1 MNQMTAA
8 NQDVARS
15 GVNNGA
21 EAEVLTFELD
31 GETFAL
37 EAMIVREILDMTP
50 TTAVPGA
57 KRFAAAVINF
67 RGKVIPLADL
77 RIAFGMEAKPATIE
91 SRIVVIEIAIDGA
104 PTLVGLLTDRV
115 NEVTT
120 LDLTRREAP
129 PAIGMRY
136 RPEFVEALVRRNG
149 NFIIL
154 PALSEIF
161 SVGPQTGKSS
171 LSTAA

>member
-1 MNQMTAA
+1 MSQMKPA
-8 NQDVARS
+8 NQDFLPAAA
-15 GVNNGA
+15 NNSS

-57 KRFAAAVINF
+57 KRFVAAVINF

-77 RIAFGMEAKPATIE
+77 RLAFNMDAKPATID
-91 SRIVVIEIAIDGA
+91 SRIVVIEIAVDGA
-104 PTLVGLLTDRV
+104 PTLIGLLTDRV

-120 LDLTRREAP
+120 LDLTHSEP
-129 PAIGMRY
+129 PPTIGMRY
-136 RPEFVEALVRRNG
+136 RPEYIRALVRRNG
-149 NFIIL
+149 EFVIL
-154 PALSEIF
+154 PELTEIF
-161 SVGPQTGKSS
+161 SATPRAGK
-171 LSTAA
+171 AA

>member
-1 MNQMTAA
+1 MTQMTAA
-8 NQDVARS
+8 NQDFAARARGTS
-15 GVNNGA
+15 
-21 EAEVLTFELD
+21 EEEVLTFELD

-37 EAMIVREILDMTP
+37 EAMLVREILDLTP

-104 PTLVGLLTDRV
+104 PTLIGLLTDRV

-120 LDLTRREAP
+120 LDLTHTEAP
-129 PAIGMRY
+129 PTIGMRY
-136 RPEFVEALVRRNG
+136 RPEFIRALVRRNG
-149 NFIIL
+149 EFVIL
-154 PALSEIF
+154 PELSEIF
-161 SVGPQTGKSS
+161 SASPRAANAS
-171 LSTAA
+171 LTTAA